1 MDLNEVAI
9 FVKVV
14 QVGSFHQA
22 AKQLDMPNST
32 VSAKVS
38 SLEKRLGVTLL
49 HRTTR
54 KLQVTE
60 AGQAFFNRSLNA
72 IQELQGAE
80 EEVTSNQGEPQGLLR
95 ITAPSALGSSL
106 LPDVVAKC
114 LSKYPKIQ
122 VELIFADRIVD
133 LISEGVDLAIRA
145 GELSDSSLVAKKL
158 GVGYFAPF
166 ASASYLKNHGTPLHP
181 KELREHSC
189 LQFSPLGK
197 EKWELV
203 NKNKNKVTVSL
214 SGRLIAD
221 DLNVIKD
228 LVLAGEGI
236 ALLPTFICEMET
248 KKNKLVRILPDWRSD
263 VRPISFVYPP
273 QKFVNPKLKAFMNL
287 AIDDLKERLKDNE
300 I

>member
-60 AGQAFFNRSLNA
+60 AGQAFFNRSLSA

-166 ASASYLKNHGTPLHP
+166 ASAGYLKSHGTPLHP
-181 KELREHSC
+181 KELREHAC

-203 NKNKNKVTVSL
+203 NKNKNKVTVPL
-214 SGRLIAD
+214 NGRLIAD
-221 DLNVIKD
+221 DLNIIKD

-248 KKNKLVRILPDWRSD
+248 KKNKLVRILPEWRSD

-273 QKFVNPKLKAFMNL
+273 QKFVNPKLKAFMDL

>member
-14 QVGSFHQA
+14 QAGSFNQA

-32 VSAKVS
+32 VSAKIS
-38 SLEKRLGVTLL
+38 ALEKRLGVTLL

-54 KLQVTE
+54 KLQITE
-60 AGQAFFNRSLNA
+60 AGQAFFNRSLHA

-80 EEVTSNQGEPQGLLR
+80 AEVTSNQGEPQGTLR
-95 ITAPSALGSSL
+95 ITAPAALGSSL
-106 LPDVVAKC
+106 LPDVIAKC
-114 LSKYPKIQ
+114 FKKYPKLHI
-122 VELIFADRIVD
+122 ELIFADRVVD
-133 LISEGVDLAIRA
+133 MISESVDLAIRA
-145 GELSDSSLVAKKL
+145 GELSDSGLVAKKL

-166 ASASYLKNHGTPLHP
+166 ASATYLKSNGTPAHP
-181 KELREHSC
+181 KDLRNHTC

-203 NKNKNKVTVSL
+203 NKSRSKLTIPL
-214 SGRLIAD
+214 SGHLIAD
-221 DLNVIKD
+221 DLNIIKD

-236 ALLPTFICEMET
+236 ALLPTFICELET
-248 KKNKLVRILPDWRSD
+248 KKNRLVRILPEWRSD

-273 QKFVNPKLKAFMNL
+273 QKFVNPKLKAVMDI
-287 AIDDLKERLKDNE
+287 ATEHLKERLKDNE

>member
-22 AKQLDMPNST
+22 AKLLDMPNST

-38 SLEKRLGVTLL
+38 ALEKRLGVTLL

-54 KLQVTE
+54 KLQVTQ
-60 AGQAFFNRSLNA
+60 AGQAFYARSLHA

-80 EEVTSNQGEPQGLLR
+80 EEVTSNQGEPQGTLR
-95 ITAPSALGSSL
+95 LTAPTALGSTL
-106 LPDVVAKC
+106 LPEVVSLCMK
-114 LSKYPKIQ
+114 KHPKIHI
-122 VELIFADRIVD
+122 ELIFADRMVD
-133 LISEGVDLAIRA
+133 LITEGVDLAIRA

-166 ASASYLKNHGTPLHP
+166 ASAAYLKAHGTPTHP
-181 KELREHSC
+181 KELREHTC
-189 LQFSPLGK
+189 LQFAPLGK

-203 NKNKNKVTVSL
+203 NKAKSKVTVPMP
-214 SGRLIAD
+214 GKLIAD

-228 LVLAGEGI
+228 LVLSGEGI
-236 ALLPTFICEMET
+236 ALLPTFICESET
-248 KKNKLVRILPDWRSD
+248 KRSKVVRILPEWRSD

-273 QKFVNPKLKAFMNL
+273 QKFVNPKLKAFIEI
-287 AIDDLKERLKDNE
+287 ATDILKERLKDNE

>member
-14 QVGSFHQA
+14 QAGSFHQA
-22 AKQLDMPNST
+22 AKQLGMPNST

-54 KLQVTE
+54 KLQVTQ
-60 AGQAFFNRSLNA
+60 AGQAFFNRSLGA
-72 IQELQGAE
+72 IQEIQGAE
-80 EEVTSNQGEPQGLLR
+80 TEVTANQGEPQGTLR
-95 ITAPSALGSSL
+95 LTVPTALGSSL
-106 LPDVVAKC
+106 LPEVIAKC
-114 LSKYPKIQ
+114 MNQHPKIHIDL
-122 VELIFADRIVD
+122 VFADRIVD

-166 ASASYLKNHGTPLHP
+166 ATAGYLKAHGTPAHP
-181 KELREHSC
+181 KELREHTC
-189 LQFSPLGK
+189 LQFGPLGK
-197 EKWELV
+197 DKWELV
-203 NKNKNKVTVSL
+203 NKNKSKVLVPMQ
-214 SGRLIAD
+214 GRLIAD

-228 LVLAGEGI
+228 LVLSGEGI
-236 ALLPTFICEMET
+236 ALLPTFICETET
-248 KKNKLVRILPDWRSD
+248 KKNKLVRILPEWRSD
-263 VRPISFVYPP
+263 VRPVSFVYPP
-273 QKFVNPKLKAFMNL
+273 QKFVNPKLKAFIEI
-287 AIDDLKERLKDNE
+287 ASDILKERLKDNE